1 MVAPVVV
8 LRVLQGRQ
16 VVLAVLDKEVPR
28 APVERAVR
36 QELVV
41 PLVLPAH
48 HKAEETELRQLR
60 VIRQRRAQAALA
72 PVVTEVH
79 SLRLV
84 LLAAAAA
91 ADIMVAA
98 VAVLRAL
105 TPELVVVVVV
115 VAPTLIQLV

>member
-16 VVLAVLDKEVPR
+16 VVLVGQDKAVQL
-28 APVERAVR
+28 APVERVVLRA
-36 QELVV
+36 LVAR
-41 PLVLPAH
+41 LVSLVH
-48 HKAEETELRQLR
+48 HRVEETEPRQLR
-60 VIRQRRAQAALA
+60 VIRRPRAQAVLVPA
-72 PVVTEVH
+72 VTEVH